1 MATLLN
7 RRRYMGGVKEQGHNL
22 PAEYQEVKYIEN
34 IDGTTPLE
42 TGYKFNFN
50 NYEFE
55 CKFSKDAVPAVNQES
70 VFGTMFT
77 NNQQFRFYYDIRPVK
92 QMQFSISN
100 KEDIKLSDSYGV
112 VHTAKYIGGSSSQE
126 VWFDGSQLR
135 SYTYTDLP
143 STTTFQLRLYKNAG
157 SDQSFKGKI
166 WYAKLRN
173 ISADTTL
180 LEYIPCYRKVDSYPG
195 FYDLATDTFKTI
207 TDADLHWVCGPNV

>member
-1 MATLLN
+1 MGTLLN
-7 RRRYMGGVKEQGHNL
+7 RRRYMGGVARQPRL
-22 PAEYQEVKYIEN
+22 PAEYQEVKYIQN
-34 IDGTTPLE
+34 VDGTAALE

-55 CKFSKDAVPAVNQES
+55 CTFSKDAVPAVNQES
-70 VFGTMFT
+70 VFGTRFS
-77 NNQQFRFYYDIRPVK
+77 NNQQFNFRYDIRPAK
-92 QMQFSISN
+92 QMQFAISN
-100 KEDIKLSDSYGV
+100 KENIKLSDSYGV

-143 STTTFQLRLYKNAG
+143 STTTFQLRLYKNADT
-157 SDQSFKGKI
+157 DQTFKGKI
-166 WYAKLRN
+166 WYAKLRS
-173 ISADTTL
+173 ISAATTL

-207 TDADLHWVCGPNV
+207 TDADLHWECGPNV

>member
-1 MATLLN
+1 MGTLLN

-34 IDGTTPLE
+34 IDGTTALD

-55 CKFSKDAVPAVNQES
+55 CKFSKDAVPAVSQEN
-70 VFGTMFT
+70 VFTTVFS
-77 NNQQFRFYYDIRPVK
+77 NNQQFRFSYARTTGKMFFY
-92 QMQFSISN
+92 ISN
-100 KEDIKLSDSYGV
+100 KDTINISDFNTD
-112 VHTAKYIGGSSSQE
+112 VHTAKYVGGSSSQE
-126 VWFDGSQLR
+126 VWYDGEQLR

-143 STTTFQLRLYKNAG
+143 STTANALRLFMSTSG
-157 SDQSFKGKI
+157 ESFKGKI
-166 WYAKLRN
+166 WYSKLRE
-173 ISADTTL
+173 ISTDTTL

-207 TDADLHWVCGPNV
+207 TDADLHWECGPNV

>member
-1 MATLLN
+1 
-7 RRRYMGGVKEQGHNL
+7 MGGVKEQGHNL
-22 PAEYQEVKYIEN
+22 PVEYQEVKYIEN

-70 VFGTMFT
+70 VFGTKFS
-77 NNQQFRFYYDIRPVK
+77 NNQQFRLYYAIRPAGK
-92 QMQFSISN
+92 ILFCISN
-100 KEDIKLSDSYGV
+100 KEDISISDFNTDA
-112 VHTAKYIGGSSSQE
+112 HTAKYVGGASSQE
-126 VWFDGSQLR
+126 VWYDGVQIR

-143 STTTFQLRLYKNAG
+143 STTTFQLRLYKNADT
-157 SDQSFKGKI
+157 DQSFKGKI

-180 LEYIPCYRKVDSYPG
+180 LEYIPCYRKSDSMPG

-207 TDADLHWVCGPNV
+207 TDADLHWVCGRNI